1 MITPMDIHNKEFA
14 KGFRGYSAEEVDSF
28 LAELVSDYENFYRE
42 NRELKEKIEHLE
54 SRVNQYEQMQGTVN
68 DTLVLAQETA
78 ENVKNAARK
87 EADVIIKNAEQ
98 QKQHMLE
105 DTARSL
111 REAQEKYELIRN
123 DIAVFKAK
131 MESILNSQLQMME
144 GAVLGEC
151 KIDTGVDFTKKET
164 TYNKELEKETDS
176 IVEAAS
182 KAAAED
188 ALEVKE

>member
-14 KGFRGYSAEEVDSF
+14 KGFRGYSAEEVDAF

-42 NRELKEKIEHLE
+42 NRELKEKIEHLQ

-78 ENVKNAARK
+78 ENVKTAARK
-87 EADVIIKNAEQ
+87 EADVIIKHAEQ
-98 QKQHMLE
+98 QKQHMLA

-144 GAVLGEC
+144 SAVLGEC
-151 KIDTGVDFTKKET
+151 KIDTGVDFTDQET
-164 TYNKELEKETDS
+164 TYNEDLEKETNS

-188 ALEVKE
+188 AMEVKK